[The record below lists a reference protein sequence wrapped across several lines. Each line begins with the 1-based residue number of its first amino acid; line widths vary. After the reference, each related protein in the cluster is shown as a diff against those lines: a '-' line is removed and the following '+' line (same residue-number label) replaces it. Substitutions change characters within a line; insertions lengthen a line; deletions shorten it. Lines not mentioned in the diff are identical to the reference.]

1 MFSQIGYWICVP
13 FAWLTRMFYSWT
25 GSYGIALLLFTLVV
39 KLVLLP
45 FQLKSKKSML
55 RMSRMTP
62 KMKEIQAKYANNKE
76 KQNQEIS
83 RLYMEEGVNPMGG
96 CLWSFIPF
104 PILIALYYIIRSPL
118 RYFMMLSVDKVT
130 EVTNMAVGMGLD
142 LSTVNVAYQ
151 QINVTQFVSEHFAE
165 FSAKFD
171 GLINLDYHFLGINL
185 ADIPN
190 QFFGTFPGGGWAIW
204 GLMLLPLISAGLN
217 VVMTMITMKT
227 QPSGADQKSSRM
239 MLLMMPLMT
248 LWMGYILPAAL
259 CIYWIAQSLFS
270 ILQEL
275 TLNRYYNKILDREE
289 TDKDRAKRE
298 ARMKKMEQ
306 ARTNYEQQKAS
317 MKESNKKASK
327 PQKLESEKKSKTN
340 ENGRVGQRPYA
351 RGRAFSDDH
360 YKD

>member
-1 MFSQIGYWICVP
+1 
-13 FAWLTRMFYSWT
+13 
-25 GSYGIALLLFTLVV
+25 
-39 KLVLLP
+39 
-45 FQLKSKKSML
+45 
-55 RMSRMTP
+55 
-62 KMKEIQAKYANNKE
+62 
-76 KQNQEIS
+76 
-83 RLYMEEGVNPMGG
+83 
-96 CLWSFIPF
+96 
-104 PILIALYYIIRSPL
+104 
-118 RYFMMLSVDKVT
+118 
-130 EVTNMAVGMGLD
+130 
-142 LSTVNVAYQ
+142 
-151 QINVTQFVSEHFAE
+151 
-165 FSAKFD
+165 
-171 GLINLDYHFLGINL
+171 
-185 ADIPN
+185 
-190 QFFGTFPGGGWAIW
+190 
-204 GLMLLPLISAGLN
+204 MLLPLISAGLN

-327 PQKLESEKKSKTN
+327 PQKLESEKRSKTN